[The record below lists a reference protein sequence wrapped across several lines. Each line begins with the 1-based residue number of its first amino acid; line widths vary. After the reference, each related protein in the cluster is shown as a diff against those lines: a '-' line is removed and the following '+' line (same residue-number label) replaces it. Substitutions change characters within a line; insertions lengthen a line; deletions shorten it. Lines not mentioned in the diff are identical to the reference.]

1 LILLLLAHLFPKL
14 THPCPPLALPS
25 ISPRH
30 TIYKTQYRTMFILNC
45 TVKTNV
51 NVGDIAE
58 AASAPPIQ
66 PLPPAP
72 AQQEEGSSSVSG
84 KQQHQQQQKK
94 EGVKWEDT
102 PDGEAPMH
110 AVECKTCGTVVGVQD
125 EDEVT
130 HFFNVIAS

>member
-1 LILLLLAHLFPKL
+1 
-14 THPCPPLALPS
+14 
-25 ISPRH
+25 
-30 TIYKTQYRTMFILNC
+30 MFILNC

-51 NVGDIAE
+51 NVGDKAE
-58 AASAPPIQ
+58 APSAPPIQ

-94 EGVKWEDT
+94 KGVKWVDT
-102 PDGEAPMH
+102 PDGEARMH
-110 AVECKTCGTVVGVQD
+110 AVECETCGTVVGVQD